1 MTGSI
6 SGSAKRININGGDG
20 SAPGGG
26 GGAGGLFYFLLRD
39 FYSPSQYPNNTI
51 NWLDNDPIII
61 GGSYA
66 LGNGRSIDDG
76 EDGSDGFI

>member
-51 NWLDNDPIII
+51 NW
-61 GGSYA
+61 
-66 LGNGRSIDDG
+66 
-76 EDGSDGFI
+76 